1 MKLSLVMEI
10 AEKYFEAWNQ
20 KDYQKLSSTLS
31 DDVQLFDWDQK
42 CEGLKAVVNATQKI
56 HENLPNIDI
65 DVINLYNADPLITAE
80 LVINLGDGDSLR
92 VVDLLTFKS
101 DKICRIDAFK
111 Q

>member
-1 MKLSLVMEI
+1 MSLIIEI

-42 CEGLKAVVNATQKI
+42 CEGLKAVINATQNI
-56 HENLPNIDI
+56 HENLPNIFI
-65 DVINLYNADPLITAE
+65 EVKNLYNADPLITAE

-92 VVDLLTFKS
+92 VVDLLTFQS

>member
-1 MKLSLVMEI
+1 MSSIIEI

-56 HENLPNIDI
+56 HENLPNIHI
-65 DVINLYNADPLITAE
+65 DVINLYNGGSLITAE
-80 LVINLGDGDSLR
+80 LVINLGDGGSLR
-92 VVDLLTFKS
+92 VVDLLTFQS

>member
-31 DDVQLFDWDQK
+31 DDVQLFDWDQT
-42 CEGLKAVVNATQKI
+42 CEGLNAVVSATEKI
-56 HENLPNIDI
+56 HENLPDI
-65 DVINLYNADPLITAE
+65 YIEVKNLYNADPLITAE

-92 VVDLLTFKS
+92 VVDLLTFQS

>member
-1 MKLSLVMEI
+1 LSLIIEI
-10 AEKYFEAWNQ
+10 AKKYFEAWNE

-56 HENLPNIDI
+56 HENLPDIQI
-65 DVINLYNADPLITAE
+65 DVINLYNGGSIITAE
-80 LVINLGDGDSLR
+80 LVINLGDGGSLR
-92 VVDLLTFKS
+92 VVDLLTFQS

>member
-1 MKLSLVMEI
+1 MKLSNQIIL

-42 CEGLKAVVNATQKI
+42 CEGLKAVVNATKRI
-56 HENLPNIDI
+56 HEKLPDIHIEIKNLH
-65 DVINLYNADPLITAE
+65 NADPLITAE

-92 VVDLLTFKS
+92 VVDLLLFKS